1 MPNLTR
7 REVLK
12 ATGAA
17 SLGLMVPGAG
27 GRLHA
32 QTKASATGD
41 DPDSDSHVPHPRNDA
56 GTGAV
61 VQAGITQSVARW
73 CFEDIPLRPFCA
85 AVAEMGLP
93 AIDLLLVEEWA
104 VAHDHGLVVS
114 CGDVGAGTIEDGLNE
129 PRNHAGIIRAF
140 EEHIPRAAREGVP
153 NVICFFGNRR
163 GMPDGPAIDNS
174 IRCLRECAPIAEAEG
189 VTILVEALNSKPGGH
204 VDYIGDHMSYALEI
218 IRAVDSPRV
227 RILYDI
233 FHMQIMEGD
242 IIRTLTD
249 ARDWIGHYHTG
260 GVPGRAEIDESQELN
275 YPAIVRAIR
284 DTGFTGYMAHE
295 FIPQS
300 GDPLRSL
307 REAVE
312 MCARA

>member
-7 REVLK
+7 REAIR

-17 SLGLMVPGAG
+17 SVGLVLPGCDRRPDRPARATNMG
-27 GRLHA
+27 EASDVASGAPSGETRSTA
-32 QTKASATGD
+32 QT
-41 DPDSDSHVPHPRNDA
+41 
-56 GTGAV
+56 
-61 VQAGITQSVARW
+61 GITQSVARW
-73 CFEDIPLRPFCA
+73 CYADIPLPSFCA
-85 AVAEMGLP
+85 SVADIGLT
-93 AIDLLLVEEWA
+93 AMDLLTVDEWS

-114 CGDVGAGTIEDGLNE
+114 CGDVGAGTIEDGLND
-129 PRNHAGIIRAF
+129 PRNHPVIIRAF

-163 GMPDGPAIDNS
+163 GMDDVPAIDNS

-189 VTILVEALNSKPGGH
+189 VTILVEVLNSKPGGH

-218 IRAVDSPRV
+218 MRVVDSPRV

-242 IIRTLTD
+242 IISTLTD
-249 ARDWIGHYHTG
+249 ASEWIAHYHTG
-260 GVPGRAEIDESQELN
+260 GVPGRAEIDESQELY

-284 DTGFTGYMAHE
+284 DTGFNGYMAHE
-295 FIPQS
+295 FIPRS
-300 GDPLRSL
+300 GDPLGSL
-307 REAVE
+307 AQAVE
-312 MCARA
+312 LCANA

>member
-7 REVLK
+7 RQVLK

-27 GRLHA
+27 QLHA
-32 QTKASATGD
+32 QVDGD
-41 DPDSDSHVPHPRNDA
+41 SPGGSHAPHPRDDSRA
-56 GTGAV
+56 AAPQT
-61 VQAGITQSVARW
+61 GITQSVARW

-104 VAHDHGLVVS
+104 IAHDHGLVVS

-163 GMPDGPAIDNS
+163 GMPDAPAIENS

-204 VDYIGDHMSYALEI
+204 VDYIGDHMSYALEV
-218 IRAVDSPRV
+218 IRAVDSPGCASC
-227 RILYDI
+227 
-233 FHMQIMEGD
+233 M
-242 IIRTLTD
+242 TST
-249 ARDWIGHYHTG
+249 TC
-260 GVPGRAEIDESQELN
+260 
-275 YPAIVRAIR
+275 
-284 DTGFTGYMAHE
+284 
-295 FIPQS
+295 
-300 GDPLRSL
+300 RSWKGTSS
-307 REAVE
+307 AP
-312 MCARA
+312 

>member
-7 REVLK
+7 RQAIR

-17 SLGLMVPGAG
+17 SLGLVLPGCDRQPDQP
-27 GRLHA
+27 GRA
-32 QTKASATGD
+32 PNTGD
-41 DPDSDSHVPHPRNDA
+41 DTGRA
-56 GTGAV
+56 GARSAAAEPTA
-61 VQAGITQSVARW
+61 QTGITQSVARW
-73 CFEDIPLRPFCA
+73 CYADIPLPSFCA
-85 AVAEMGLP
+85 SVADIGLT
-93 AIDLLLVEEWA
+93 AMDLLTVDEWA

-114 CGDVGAGTIEDGLNE
+114 CGDVGAGTIEDGLND
-129 PRNHAGIIRAF
+129 PRNHPTIIGAF

-163 GMPDGPAIDNS
+163 GMDDVPAIANS

-189 VTILVEALNSKPGGH
+189 VTILVEVLNSKPGGH

-218 IRAVDSPRV
+218 IRAVDSARV

-242 IIRTLTD
+242 IISTLTD
-249 ARDWIGHYHTG
+249 AAEWIGHYHTG
-260 GVPGRAEIDESQELN
+260 GVPGRAEIDETQELY
-275 YPAIVRAIR
+275 YPAIVRAIG

-295 FIPQS
+295 FIPRG
-300 GDPLRSL
+300 GDPLGSL
-307 REAVE
+307 AQAVE
-312 MCARA
+312 LCANA